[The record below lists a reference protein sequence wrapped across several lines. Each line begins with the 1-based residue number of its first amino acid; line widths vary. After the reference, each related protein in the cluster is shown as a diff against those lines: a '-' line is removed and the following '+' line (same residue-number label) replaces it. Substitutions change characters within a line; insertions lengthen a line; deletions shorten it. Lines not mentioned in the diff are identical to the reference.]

1 VNEAEVEQ
9 MTKDP
14 HRDGPVRT
22 GASQHRRRS
31 VRIVSAL
38 AAAACVAFI
47 SACSSSSPGSGS
59 AAASSGSSGAAASDA
74 AGSAATGAAAAELA
88 KYLGTPRFTA
98 PGPSINVS
106 SLKGE
111 TIYSIPQS
119 DTIPFLSETESAEQ
133 ALAAKLG
140 IHWVEY
146 PTSGT
151 TAEWIRGIDTAIAA
165 KANAILLNALDP
177 RAVLPQIEA
186 AKKAGIPVIS
196 AQFFD
201 ISQASLVPPALA
213 GFRGDNFAEAARL
226 EADWVIKDTAGRADV
241 LVVENTEQLSTVA
254 MLAAMKAEFAARCPA
269 CKVTYINVP
278 SSDWATRIQPDVA
291 AAVTADPSINY
302 VIPVYDPM
310 TQFVVPAIIAA
321 GKQSQIHI
329 ATFNGTPAV
338 LKMMQAGGIVRMDI
352 GENLSWL
359 ASANLDELFRV
370 MLKQPPLGNEKT
382 ALRVFT
388 RQTVGQTGNPP
399 QYDLGFGSSYA
410 TGYAKLWG

>member
-1 VNEAEVEQ
+1 

-14 HRDGPVRT
+14 RHPRHQPATRRT
-22 GASQHRRRS
+22 
-31 VRIVSAL
+31 RILSAL
-38 AAAACVAFI
+38 VAASSVAFI
-47 SACSSSSPGSGS
+47 AACSSSSPGSSSSAGGSSASS
-59 AAASSGSSGAAASDA
+59 AAASAADVSGAAADLS
-74 AGSAATGAAAAELA
+74 S
-88 KYLGTPRFTA
+88 YLGIPKFSA
-98 PGPSINVS
+98 PGAPISVA
-106 SLKGE
+106 SLKGK

-133 ALAAKLG
+133 KIATKLG

-151 TAEWIRGIDTAIAA
+151 TAEWIRGINAAIAA
-165 KANAILLNALDP
+165 KAGAILLNALDP
-177 RAVLPQIEA
+177 RTVLPQIEA

-201 ISQASLVPPALA
+201 VSQASMVPSALA
-213 GFRGDNFAEAARL
+213 GFRGDNFTEAAKL
-226 EADWVIKDTAGRADV
+226 EADWVIKDTGGKADV

-254 MLAAMKAEFAARCPA
+254 MLTAMKAEFAAKCPA
-269 CKVTYINVP
+269 CKVTYVNVP

-291 AAVTADPSINY
+291 AAITSDPSINY

-321 GKQSQIHI
+321 GKQDQIHI

-338 LKMMQAGGIVRMDI
+338 LKMMQTGSIVRMDI

-370 MLKQPPLGNEKT
+370 MLKQPPLTNEKT

-388 RQTVGQTGNPP
+388 SQTVGQTGNPP
-399 QYDLGFGSSYA
+399 QFDLGLGSAYA
-410 TGYAKLWG
+410 SGYAKLWG

>member
-1 VNEAEVEQ
+1 

-14 HRDGPVRT
+14 HRPRP
-22 GASQHRRRS
+22 
-31 VRIVSAL
+31 VRIVYGVV
-38 AAAACVAFI
+38 AAASAAFLA
-47 SACSSSSPGSGS
+47 ACSSSASSSSSSAPATSPAPASSAVS
-59 AAASSGSSGAAASDA
+59 AA
-74 AGSAATGAAAAELA
+74 SADLA
-88 KYLGTPRFTA
+88 KYLGIPQFA
-98 PGPSINVS
+98 VPGAGISVA
-106 SLKGE
+106 SLKGK

-133 ALAAKLG
+133 SIATKLG

-151 TAEWIRGIDTAIAA
+151 TAEWIRGINSAIAA
-165 KANAILLNALDP
+165 KAGAILLNALDP
-177 RAVLPQIEA
+177 RAILPEIEN

-201 ISQASLVPPALA
+201 VSQASLVPSALA
-213 GFRGDNFAEAARL
+213 GFRGDSFTEAATL
-226 EADWVIKDTAGRADV
+226 EADWVIKDTGGKADAV
-241 LVVENTEQLSTVA
+241 VVENTEQLSTVA
-254 MLAAMKAEFAARCPA
+254 MLTAMKAEFAAKCPA

-278 SSDWATRIQPDVA
+278 SVDWATRIQPDVA
-291 AAVTADPSINY
+291 AAIIADPSVNY
-302 VIPVYDPM
+302 VIPIYDPM
-310 TQFVVPAIIAA
+310 TQFVLPAIIAA

-338 LKMMQAGGIVRMDI
+338 LKMMQTGSAVRMDI

-370 MLKQPPLGNEKT
+370 MLKQAPLTNEKT

-388 RQTVGQTGNPP
+388 NQTVSQTGSPP
-399 QYDLGFGSSYA
+399 QYNLGFGTSYS
-410 TGYAKLWG
+410 TGYTKLWG